1 VFESNTNTIQSAVP
15 DNDKLICAYSHLI
28 FDEGRLFQKED
39 GAFVYNFDTNL
50 QQYIHLL
57 TGYEG
62 NRTLIVPKVP
72 TIF

>member
-1 VFESNTNTIQSAVP
+1 M
-15 DNDKLICAYSHLI
+15 ICAYSHLI

-39 GAFVYNFDTNL
+39 GAFGYNFDTNL
-50 QQYIHLL
+50 QQYTHLL

-62 NRTLIVPKVP
+62 NSILIVPKVP